1 MLLSARRLLYQTRM
15 KMLLA
20 CVLVSLAACSHDS
33 SAVQQPTMASS
44 GTPGAEEAVD
54 PTLPSWA
61 PRSCKAYHA
70 AVVHLAGCT
79 QVAQDVRDRVS
90 AKYDADN
97 KAWHDMQ
104 NATQADLDQVK
115 LSCGDEAASVRA
127 QLTNDCAQGLAQQ
140 PVAAQ

>member
-1 MLLSARRLLYQTRM
+1 M
-15 KMLLA
+15 KTLIA
-20 CVLVSLAACSHDS
+20 CVLFSLTACSHDS
-33 SAVQQPTMASS
+33 QAVQQPAQPTMTEANA
-44 GTPGAEEAVD
+44 GTPGAEDAVD

-70 AVVHLAGCT
+70 AVIHLAGCT
-79 QVAQDVRDRVS
+79 QVAQDVRDKVS

-115 LSCGDEAASVRA
+115 LSCGDEAASVKA
-127 QLTNDCAQGLAQQ
+127 QLTSDCANGLAEQ
-140 PVAAQ
+140 PVAATK

>member
-1 MLLSARRLLYQTRM
+1 M
-15 KMLLA
+15 KTLIA
-20 CVLVSLAACSHDS
+20 CVLFSLTACSHDS
-33 SAVQQPTMASS
+33 HAVQQPAQPTEASA
-44 GTPGAEEAVD
+44 GAEESVD

-70 AVVHLAGCT
+70 AVIHLAGCT
-79 QVAQDVRDRVS
+79 QVAQDVRDKVA

-115 LSCGDEAASVRA
+115 LTCGDEAASVKA
-127 QLTNDCAQGLAQQ
+127 QLTSDCANGLAEQ
-140 PVAAQ
+140 PVAATK

>member
-1 MLLSARRLLYQTRM
+1 M
-15 KMLLA
+15 KTLIA
-20 CVLVSLAACSHDS
+20 CVLFSLTACSHDS
-33 SAVQQPTMASS
+33 PVQQPAQPTMAENAPP
-44 GTPGAEEAVD
+44 GTPGAEDAVD

-70 AVVHLAGCT
+70 AVIHLAGCT
-79 QVAQDVRDRVS
+79 QVAQDVRDRVA

-115 LSCGDEAASVRA
+115 LSCGDEAASVKA
-127 QLTNDCAQGLAQQ
+127 QLTNDCANGLAEQ
-140 PVAAQ
+140 PVAATK

>member
-1 MLLSARRLLYQTRM
+1 M
-15 KMLLA
+15 KTLIA
-20 CVLVSLAACSHDS
+20 CVLFVTACSHDS
-33 SAVQQPTMASS
+33 KAP
-44 GTPGAEEAVD
+44 AEPSQRTTTAAAGDDAVD

-70 AVVHLAGCT
+70 AVVNLTGCT

-104 NATQADLDQVK
+104 NASQTDLDQVK
-115 LSCGDEAASVRA
+115 LSCGDEAASVKA
-127 QLTNDCAQGLAQQ
+127 QITNDCANGIGEKQVEAEK
-140 PVAAQ
+140 